1 MFSMEFFHVLN
12 RGVDKRRIFND
23 TRDYA
28 RFVHDLY
35 EFNSTERVEPNNGR
49 FASMMDIRRPS
60 FSERRGE
67 RLVDIHFFCLMPN
80 HYHLL
85 LSPCVEGGISLF
97 MKKINMGY
105 AKYFNERNERSGSL
119 FQGKYKSIH
128 ITSDAHFLY
137 LPFYIH
143 LNPLDMHVPTWR
155 EQKISSQ
162 DKALAY
168 LEKYRWSSHLD
179 YLGIQNFPSVT
190 NRTFF
195 LGMFKGAEG
204 YTNKFMKYV
213 RQLDVSSVSDV
224 SLE

>member
-1 MFSMEFFHVLN
+1 MHTEFYHVLN
-12 RGVDKRRIFND
+12 RGVDKRKIFND
-23 TRDYA
+23 SRDYA

-35 EFNSTERVEPNNGR
+35 EFNSTERVSPNNGR
-49 FASMMDIRRPS
+49 VASMMDIRRPS
-60 FSERRGE
+60 FTGREGE

-97 MKKINMGY
+97 MKKVNMGY

-143 LNPLDMHVPTWR
+143 LNPFDMYAPEWRTHKIPSLDT
-155 EQKISSQ
+155 
-162 DKALAY
+162 ATTF

-179 YLGIQNFPSVT
+179 YLGNDNFPSVT

-195 LGMFKGAEG
+195 LDMFNGTEG
-204 YTNKFMKYV
+204 YTTKFLKYLS
-213 RQLDVSSVSDV
+213 QLDISEVSDV